1 MGPREFDEIAQ
12 LFRPLTFGAVEALDL
27 LDDAAL
33 IRQLPGFDLVVT
45 TDAIV
50 QGVHALPDEA
60 PHALGQ
66 RLLRVNLSDL
76 AAKGAAP
83 YAALLAVAWPAAWG
97 AAERAAFAA
106 GLGEDLSRFGVIL
119 LGGDTV
125 STPGPFQASLTLLGR
140 VPTGTLVRRAGG
152 APGHRLL
159 VSGTIGDGW
168 LGLQAARGEGVF
180 PDADRAWLAGRYAR
194 PEPRTELSETVRTAC
209 AAAADVSDGL
219 LADAG
224 HVARASGVA
233 ARIDLD
239 RIPLSAPAA
248 RWLARQPDR
257 AAALLALATG
267 GDDYEIVAAAPP
279 AAAADLVGGRFASA
293 PGSPAAWTE
302 IGVLVAGEG
311 LSARCNGQEVEIA
324 RAGWSHLE

>member
-1 MGPREFDEIAQ
+1 MGPREFDEIAG
-12 LFRPLTFGAVEALDL
+12 LFRPLTFGAEEALGL

-83 YAALLAVAWPAAWG
+83 YAALLAVSWPVEWG
-97 AAERAAFAA
+97 PADRAAFAA
-106 GLGEDLSRFGVIL
+106 GLGEDLSRFGVTL

-140 VPTGTLVRRAGG
+140 VPAGCMVRRSGG

-168 LGLQAARGEGVF
+168 LGLQAAQGEGTF
-180 PDADRAWLAGRYAR
+180 SDADRAWLVGRYAR
-194 PEPRTELSETVRTAC
+194 PEPRTELTETVRTAC

-219 LADAG
+219 LADTG

-239 RIPLSAPAA
+239 RIPLSPPAA
-248 RWLARQPDR
+248 RWLAQQTDR

-267 GDDYEIVAAAPP
+267 GDDYEIVAAATP
-279 AAAADLVGGRFASA
+279 AAAAELVGGRFAAASGSA
-293 PGSPAAWTE
+293 AAWTE
-302 IGVLVAGEG
+302 IGALVAGEG
-311 LSARCNGQEVEIA
+311 LSANWQGRDVAIG

>member
-1 MGPREFDEIAQ
+1 MGPREFDEIAR
-12 LFRPLTFGAVEALDL
+12 LFRPLTFGAEEALNL
-27 LDDAAL
+27 LDDAAV
-33 IRQLPGFDLVVT
+33 IRQLPGHDLVVT

-83 YAALLAVAWPAAWG
+83 YAALLAVSWPAAWG
-97 AAERAAFAA
+97 AEDRAAFAA
-106 GLGEDLSRFGVIL
+106 GLGQDLARFGVIL

-140 VPTGTLVRRAGG
+140 VPSGTMVRRAGG

-168 LGLQAARGEGVF
+168 LGLQAARGEGTF
-180 PDADRAWLAGRYAR
+180 PDADRAWLAGRYHR
-194 PEPRTELSETVRTAC
+194 PEPRTDLAEAVRTAC

-224 HVARASGVA
+224 HVALASGAA
-233 ARIDLD
+233 ARIALD

-257 AAALLALATG
+257 TAALLALATG
-267 GDDYEIVAAAPP
+267 GDDYEIVAAATP
-279 AAAADLVGGRFASA
+279 AAAASLVGAPHASA
-293 PGSPAAWTE
+293 PGSQAIWTE
-302 IGVLVAGEG
+302 IGDLGAGEG
-311 LSARCNGQEVEIA
+311 LSATCDGQAVVIG
-324 RAGWSHLE
+324 RAGWSHLK